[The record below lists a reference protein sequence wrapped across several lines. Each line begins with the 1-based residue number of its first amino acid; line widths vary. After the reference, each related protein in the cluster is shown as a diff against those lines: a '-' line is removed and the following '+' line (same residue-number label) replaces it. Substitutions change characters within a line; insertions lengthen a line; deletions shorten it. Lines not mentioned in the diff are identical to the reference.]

1 MIPISRISS
10 IESTMKQGTT
20 KEIPRKRERP
30 QVNSLTPERWREPP
44 LQKHSLLPLMIS
56 TVSSFILMNRKST
69 LHREPTRGI
78 TLPCWM
84 KRRTIL
90 IRIPAGRLLGR
101 ITQIQLQAVP
111 TLESPVRTQIQRQTE
126 RQTGTWMNGER
137 CREDVGSLRSLRYL
151 QKHRKSYI
159 ILIEDIRE

>member
-30 QVNSLTPERWREPP
+30 QVNSLTPERWREPL

-69 LHREPTRGI
+69 LHREPTRG
-78 TLPCWM
+78 TTPLCWT
-84 KRRTIL
+84 RRRIIL
-90 IRIPAGRLLGR
+90 IQIPAVRLLER
-101 ITQIQLQAVP
+101 ITRIQHQAVLI
-111 TLESPVRTQIQRQTE
+111 LELPVRTRIRQQTE
-126 RQTGTWMNGER
+126 RQMGTWMNGER

-159 ILIEDIRE
+159 ILIA